1 MARARQII
9 YNQGEGVSKIELV
22 QPPQSFLT
30 YLQIPLNFYGI
41 FWFASV
47 IVFTVNFFRK
57 PTYKETLVLWPDK
70 NTKRLKNVL
79 LPDATL
85 SYLTEWICFL
95 RGNKTSEPSLSFLKK
110 IFSLF
115 YFY

>member
-41 FWFASV
+41 F
-47 IVFTVNFFRK
+47 
-57 PTYKETLVLWPDK
+57 LV
-70 NTKRLKNVL
+70 
-79 LPDATL
+79 
-85 SYLTEWICFL
+85 C
-95 RGNKTSEPSLSFLKK
+95 
-110 IFSLF
+110 
-115 YFY
+115 

>member
-70 NTKRLKNVL
+70 N
-79 LPDATL
+79 
-85 SYLTEWICFL
+85 Y
-95 RGNKTSEPSLSFLKK
+95 KTFKK
-110 IFSLF
+110 CIIT
-115 YFY
+115 

>member
-79 LPDATL
+79 LPA
-85 SYLTEWICFL
+85 F
-95 RGNKTSEPSLSFLKK
+95 
-110 IFSLF
+110 
-115 YFY
+115 